1 MMFLDSLTSWL
12 RKRTPAVK
20 TPKSPST
27 RLRLEQLE
35 DRIVPAFTTGTYVNP
50 TVQITPGFT
59 VTETVTATVTTFPSF
74 SMNGQIIP
82 VPAGA
87 FNPTSGNVLFI
98 LNNQVRS
105 APLNA
110 NGQASATFQVPLL
123 AFFTTQRLDVV
134 YNGFTDQA
142 NQNVWMQSNSFVA
155 PLYTNFDNL
164 LLPGTLTFAQLT
176 PQQVYAFEINS
187 FQNRNPLPFPA
198 PPPDNIPPSFPTLL
212 RPFYTAN
219 GETNNLGL
227 FAFNYVD
234 PGTINTVTAFG
245 VQLPGIFAIQL
256 GAYNGLTSSSSSSS
270 G

>member
-1 MMFLDSLTSWL
+1 MMYLNSLTSWL

-35 DRIVPAFTTGTYVNP
+35 DRIVPTFTTGTYVNP

-74 SMNGQIIP
+74 NPTTGQITP

-87 FNPTSGNVLFI
+87 FNPTSGNVSFM
-98 LNNQVRS
+98 LNNQVKS

-110 NGQASATFQVPLL
+110 NGQASATFQVPIL
-123 AFFTTQRLDVV
+123 AFFASQQLLDVF
-134 YNGFTDQA
+134 YNGSADLA
-142 NQNVWMQSNSFVA
+142 NQNFWEGNTFRA

-164 LLPGTLTFAQLT
+164 LLPGNLTFGQLT
-176 PQQVYAFEINS
+176 PQQVS
-187 FQNRNPLPFPA
+187 TQSLG
-198 PPPDNIPPSFPTLL
+198 T
-212 RPFYTAN
+212 TN

-245 VQLPGIFAIQL
+245 MQFPGLVALQL
-256 GAYNGLTSSSSSSS
+256 GAFNGLTSSSSSSS

>member
-1 MMFLDSLTSWL
+1 MMFLNSLTSWL

-27 RLRLEQLE
+27 RLRLEELE
-35 DRIVPAFTTGTYVNP
+35 DRIVPQFTAATYVNP

-74 SMNGQIIP
+74 DMMTGQITP

-87 FNPTSGNVLFI
+87 FNPTSGNVSFM
-98 LNNQVRS
+98 LNNQQRS

-110 NGQASATFQVPLL
+110 NGQASATFQVPIL
-123 AFFTTQRLDVV
+123 AFFTTQRLEVSYGGTSDASG
-134 YNGFTDQA
+134 NSWLS
-142 NQNVWMQSNSFVA
+142 NQNNPFVA
-155 PLYTNFDNL
+155 PLYTNFVNL

-187 FQNRNPLPFPA
+187 AQNMNPNFVEGSNA
-198 PPPDNIPPSFPTLL
+198 PPAFPTLL

-219 GETNNLGL
+219 GETDNLGL
-227 FAFNYVD
+227 FTFNYVD

-245 VQLPGIFAIQL
+245 VQFPGSVAFQL